1 MSRFFVS
8 IWPWTPCLGVPLLVP
23 LLPLLLLNFSVGTRS
38 ACAGELTLFDASLGS
53 LPGDQGWLLFAGIG
67 SSQSVVADGVRL
79 ESSLAGRGGFSNHTP
94 FSTPEQPRLV
104 NADFPGLSTQRGFSL
119 TFDLRLTAEAHTSQD
134 RAGMSVIL
142 LAEDGRGI
150 ELGFW
155 QDRIFAQN
163 DSPLF
168 VRGEESLI
176 DTTSHLRRYELSIL
190 PESYTLLADGNLLL
204 SGGLRDYSAFGNVP
218 YTLGNYLFIGD
229 NTTSASIDAVL
240 GTVRLN
246 SDLSAV
252 PEPTSLALV
261 AVGTLW
267 LLRRRRPRIA

>member
-1 MSRFFVS
+1 
-8 IWPWTPCLGVPLLVP
+8 
-23 LLPLLLLNFSVGTRS
+23 
-38 ACAGELTLFDASLGS
+38 
-53 LPGDQGWLLFAGIG
+53 
-67 SSQSVVADGVRL
+67 
-79 ESSLAGRGGFSNHTP
+79 
-94 FSTPEQPRLV
+94 
-104 NADFPGLSTQRGFSL
+104 
-119 TFDLRLTAEAHTSQD
+119 
-134 RAGMSVIL
+134 L

-190 PESYTLLADGNLLL
+190 SDSYKLAVDGNLLL
-204 SGGLRDYSAFGNVP
+204 AGVLREYAEFGNVP
-218 YTLGNYLFIGD
+218 YTLGSYLFIGD

-261 AVGTLW
+261 FVGTLW
-267 LLRRRRPRIA
+267 LLRRRRPRIGQLGRRFLG